1 MKYRKVKNKIINTV
15 FNKLKKNK
23 NILSA
28 SFVGSFV
35 DNANLK
41 KINDIDLIIVLKKLN
56 QKSFN
61 SIKGQ
66 INNLNLSKFFPKKKI
81 FINDTFGPLKFNSSK
96 LLVIHLMIYDYNG
109 HIEHSIKS
117 PFTVYDWERSK
128 NYFNQ
133 SLSSLFSTGN
143 IQLVDFINSR
153 RGILNYLRDIKNK
166 KISYRVYKFSEK
178 KFKIVRKN
186 INLKERDKFEFYFH
200 VVKNLL
206 LNFFK
211 FKSNK
216 NKLFSLKINDKK
228 IKKYIGNSF
237 YNKHHHGINK
247 IIEKKRN
254 LDFSNEKKLD
264 SWIINFIKDFQKKIL
279 NLQKNSKKITFIRH
293 AKTSMNDGSFLG
305 QKRNPSIE
313 IINYKIKREKYSKIY
328 SSPMNRCI
336 ETVKIISKQKKYVTN
351 NNLLEIDYGKLE
363 GLDIIQIKKKYPDLI
378 RKWLNGK
385 DPKFPKGE
393 NQNDVVKR
401 IKIFI
406 DTVKRNNS
414 INTCVISHNVFLRCL
429 IGIYF
434 KIRMKN
440 WYKINIPHLMKLEFI
455 IIGNN
460 IYPNIDRKKLKII
473 FSNLY

>member
-1 MKYRKVKNKIINTV
+1 MKYCKVKNKIINTV

-66 INNLNLSKFFPKKKI
+66 IYNLNLSKFFPKKKI

-109 HIEHSIKS
+109 HIEHTIKS

-237 YNKHHHGINK
+237 YNKHHQGINK

-313 IINYKIKREKYSKIY
+313 TINYKIKREKYSKIY

-336 ETVKIISKQKKYVTN
+336 ETVKIISKQKKYITN
-351 NNLLEIDYGKLE
+351 KNLLEIDYGKLE

-378 RKWLNGK
+378 RRWFNGK

-414 INTCVISHNVFLRCL
+414 LNTCVISHNVFLRCL

>member
-1 MKYRKVKNKIINTV
+1 MKYSKIKNEIINTV

-35 DNANLK
+35 DNGNLK
-41 KINDIDLIIVLKKLN
+41 KINDIDLIIILKKLN

-66 INNLNLSKFFPKKKI
+66 IYNLNLRKFFPKKKI

-96 LLVIHLMIYDYNG
+96 LLVIHLMIYDLNG
-109 HIEHSIKS
+109 HIEHTIKS

-166 KISYRVYKFSEK
+166 KISYRVYKFSKK

-186 INLKERDKFEFYFH
+186 FNLKERDKFEFYFH

-216 NKLFSLKINDKK
+216 NKIFSLKINDKK

-237 YNKHHHGINK
+237 YNKHHQGINK

-254 LDFSNEKKLD
+254 LDFSNEKNLD

-279 NLQKNSKKITFIRH
+279 NLQKNSKITFIRH

-313 IINYKIKREKYSKIY
+313 TINYKIKQKNIQNISNEQMYRNCKNYIKTKIY
-328 SSPMNRCI
+328 NKC
-336 ETVKIISKQKKYVTN
+336 T
-351 NNLLEIDYGKLE
+351 LLEIDYGKLE
-363 GLDIIQIKKKYPDLI
+363 GLDIIQLKKKYPDLI
-378 RKWLNGK
+378 SKWLNGE

-406 DTVKRNNS
+406 DTVKRNKS
-414 INTCVISHNVFLRCL
+414 MNTCVISHNVFLRCL

-434 KIRMKN
+434 KIRMKD

-460 IYPNIDRKKLKII
+460 IYPNIERKKLKII